1 MRIVPAVTPGGSV
14 KFLEEEK
21 EEKKEKEKKEE
32 QSLRTNRQEKGPPK
46 VVQEVLADI
55 KRIGIQ
61 KIPFAAHEN
70 LANMFYS
77 ELLVYFFNVNTWYLF
92 WSFL

>member
-1 MRIVPAVTPGGSV
+1 MRFVPAVTPGGSV

-21 EEKKEKEKKEE
+21 EEKEKKQEK
-32 QSLRTNRQEKGPPK
+32 SLRTNGQETGPPK

-61 KIPFAAHEN
+61 QIPFAAYEN
-70 LANMFYS
+70 FANMFYS
-77 ELLVYFFNVNTWYLF
+77 ELLVH
-92 WSFL
+92 FLM